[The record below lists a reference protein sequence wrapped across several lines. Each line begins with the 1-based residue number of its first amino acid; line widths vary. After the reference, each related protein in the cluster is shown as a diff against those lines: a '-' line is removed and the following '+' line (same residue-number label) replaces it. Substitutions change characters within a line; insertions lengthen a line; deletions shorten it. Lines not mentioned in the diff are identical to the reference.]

1 MLHSS
6 KRWWLW
12 KEPVVINVMCGKWNV
27 RQATLQQIFKVT
39 TFCTDTCLQSFS
51 PLINCIVHHAVLKC
65 RNKTLP
71 QLVCIADWYSMRV
84 KMKKMKSSRLG
95 VCPVVNTLSC
105 SGVCLITGE
114 LTMQFSCESRREN
127 QSHVNTS
134 AATSRV
140 CVCCLCA
147 LWTQVTQQDVKKDSL
162 LHFKFRAKFYPED
175 VSEEL
180 IQEIT
185 QAQIHT
191 CLSLLDRQLGILW
204 QKPTAEFLSH
214 KDICCTC

>member
-1 MLHSS
+1 
-6 KRWWLW
+6 
-12 KEPVVINVMCGKWNV
+12 
-27 RQATLQQIFKVT
+27 
-39 TFCTDTCLQSFS
+39 
-51 PLINCIVHHAVLKC
+51 
-65 RNKTLP
+65 
-71 QLVCIADWYSMRV
+71 
-84 KMKKMKSSRLG
+84 
-95 VCPVVNTLSC
+95 
-105 SGVCLITGE
+105 
-114 LTMQFSCESRREN
+114 MQFSCESRREN

-140 CVCCLCA
+140 FVCVF

-191 CLSLLDRQLGILW
+191 CLSLLDRQLGIL
-204 QKPTAEFLSH
+204 
-214 KDICCTC
+214 